1 MQEMYDSGM
10 RTTLD
15 LPEEIVER
23 ARRAANLRTKT
34 ETVVAGLEELIRK
47 GEREELRRLAGRVSL
62 DVDLTRSRRR
72 RKPR

>member
-1 MQEMYDSGM
+1 
-10 RTTLD
+10 LD
-15 LPEEIVER
+15 LPEETLER

-62 DVDLTRSRRR
+62 EVDLTRSRRR

>member
-1 MQEMYDSGM
+1 M

-15 LPEEIVER
+15 LPGDVLER

-47 GEREELRRLAGRVSL
+47 GEREELRRLAGRVPL
-62 DVDLTRSRRR
+62 DIDLTRSRKRR
-72 RKPR
+72 PR